1 MEILKSKERPLD
13 IFRDLLKGICTM
25 FAADPEEASS
35 EYVLVSCPWEETG
48 SVCVSPGRGFA
59 LLEIAEA
66 TMESAEQLLELVVVD
81 YHFPLSLLAS
91 RLKRQKDRG
100 LLAKFIIRK
109 KITLRFT
116 RDVSSF
122 SSVVQHCQEADL
134 QCLEVVR
141 DLGQEGWTTL
151 RGALSAPSCALAC
164 LDTMSK
170 GTMTSARREDLRA
183 IWECVTLSW
192 RFSAERLGG
201 LGGSLLFEKSRG
213 AEGLAALERFLDM
226 TNGEWVERRGKAQ
239 AVRSSHLFV
248 NGQQVLATPYDHLGA
263 ELVVFE
269 VDKVLV
275 EMQMLEPGWPG
286 LRSAFQQVVL
296 FHPAFDQKKQEGEV
310 DQKENVYDG
319 NIGTK
324 NREPRTKF

>member
-25 FAADPEEASS
+25 FAADPEE
-35 EYVLVSCPWEETG
+35 EYVLVSCPWEESG

-81 YHFPLSLLAS
+81 YYFPLSLLAS

-100 LLAKFIIRK
+100 LLAKFIVRKGITIRFK
-109 KITLRFT
+109 G
-116 RDVSSF
+116 DVSSF
-122 SSVVQHCQEADL
+122 SSVVQHCQEVDL

-141 DLGQEGWTTL
+141 DLEQEGWTTL

-164 LDTMSK
+164 LETLSK

-192 RFSAERLGG
+192 NVPAERLGG
-201 LGGSLLFEKSRG
+201 LGGSLVFEKSRG
-213 AEGLAALERFLDM
+213 GEGLAALERFLDM
-226 TNGEWVERRGKAQ
+226 TNGEWVARRGKAQ
-239 AVRSSHLFV
+239 SVRSSHLFV
-248 NGQQVLATPYDHLGA
+248 NGQQVLAEDVIVPGHEDSEPFRA
-263 ELVVFE
+263 
-269 VDKVLV
+269 V
-275 EMQMLEPGWPG
+275 E
-286 LRSAFQQVVL
+286 
-296 FHPAFDQKKQEGEV
+296 D
-310 DQKENVYDG
+310 
-319 NIGTK
+319 T
-324 NREPRTKF
+324 